1 MSWVEYSSDDDAFDR
16 RASWRRHD
24 ESDSSDS
31 AKKGLRKASHRAKN
45 QVKAAANDTE
55 TFVDS
60 RKPQIAIA
68 AAIAAGLAIAGLV
81 VSKVRGSK
89 DRTAGSDRKAVPPSV
104 SEAQLTAATQPKKLS
119 TRRKR
124 SGYVP
129 KWLVSKL
136 LLTVST
142 RLLHNSPTQ
151 YNTWCRFQSVLLNG
165 GAAVADNCLRQIQ
178 HRPLHH
184 PLQGTSMLAMT
195 MWRSH
200 PTATLL
206 QPLERHLHSLPS
218 LRGLRPSPGGPPN
231 ALPCLAGT
239 LLHPGHHLISRA
251 LDKPQT
257 RYT

>member
-151 YNTWCRFQSVLLNG
+151 YNHKWHGVDSSLCSSMAVLL
-165 GAAVADNCLRQIQ
+165 
-178 HRPLHH
+178 
-184 PLQGTSMLAMT
+184 LQT
-195 MWRSH
+195 
-200 PTATLL
+200 TA
-206 QPLERHLHSLPS
+206 
-218 LRGLRPSPGGPPN
+218 
-231 ALPCLAGT
+231 
-239 LLHPGHHLISRA
+239 
-251 LDKPQT
+251 
-257 RYT
+257 